1 MDHLNILIKCMFL
14 HLHSFNPSL
23 YERQTFWCVLIGGF
37 FYWTSFN
44 SVNQTMVQ
52 RYMSLPS
59 ITKARRAIVMF
70 SIGII
75 LFITVC
81 CFSGLLIYA
90 KYQKCDPLSKE
101 NGIDREDQLFAIY
114 VMATVGSWPGVAGL
128 FIAGVFGAALSSLSV
143 VLNSTAAVLLE
154 DIVKGAFKL
163 QLSERSAAIF
173 VKVSI
178 LVLGAIAMG
187 FLFVV
192 DKMGGI
198 LGVTTSLTAIAAGT
212 TFGVFTLGMLNPY
225 ANSNGAIVGAISGA
239 LLSGWVSIGS
249 LVAAATNQVVVHTL
263 PLSVEACPVGNMT
276 GIVEKIYP
284 DESGVFPL
292 YRLSFHWIN
301 PIGLFTVLIVGSVV
315 SYLTGCNDLASV
327 DPELISPVIHR
338 FLPSDAFTN
347 FGMSSKSKRLRDNHE
362 LKINGLYRDSDAMK
376 IDS

>member
-1 MDHLNILIKCMFL
+1 
-14 HLHSFNPSL
+14 
-23 YERQTFWCVLIGGF
+23 
-37 FYWTSFN
+37 
-44 SVNQTMVQ
+44 
-52 RYMSLPS
+52 
-59 ITKARRAIVMF
+59 MF

-81 CFSGLLIYA
+81 CFAGLLVYA
-90 KYQKCDPLSKE
+90 KYSKCDPFTVGGVKR
-101 NGIDREDQLFAIY
+101 DDQLFAIY
-114 VMATVGSWPGVAGL
+114 VLDTVGNWQGVAGL

-154 DIVKGAFKL
+154 DIVKGALKL

-178 LVLGAIAMG
+178 FVLGAIAMG
-187 FLFVV
+187 CLFVV
-192 DKMGGI
+192 DKMDGI

-225 ANSNGAIVGAISGA
+225 ANSNGAMVGAICGA
-239 LLSGWVSIGS
+239 LLSGWVSIGTQ
-249 LVAAATNQVVVHTL
+249 VAIAMKQVVPHML
-263 PLSVEACPVGNMT
+263 PLFVEQSEQCPRANFT
-276 GIVEKIYP
+276 GIVEKNYP
-284 DESGVFPL
+284 DESDVFPL